1 MAEYVVVDMF
11 NDVCVG
17 GKSPKAAAAA
27 AQDRA
32 ARYYR
37 APAPKPPAKKA

>member
-11 NDVCVG
+11 ADVCVG

-32 ARYYR
+32 ARFYTAR
-37 APAPKPPAKKA
+37 GKKG

>member
-1 MAEYVVVDMF
+1 
-11 NDVCVG
+11 VCVG

-32 ARYYR
+32 ARFYTAR
-37 APAPKPPAKKA
+37 GKKG